1 MKSRFPSHI
10 VISRTDSIGDVIL
23 TLPLAGYIKQLYPKT
38 KISFLGKSYTQPIIN
53 ACEHIDAFINRDE
66 LMQGDV
72 QSHFKALQA
81 DAMVHVFPDKAIA
94 FAAKRAH
101 IPIRVGTSH
110 RNHHWFNCNRLV
122 NFTRKRSPLHEAQLN
137 FQLLRGL
144 GIDYLPTLE
153 EISSL
158 FGFSKINDLPQPWAQ
173 MLSKDRVKLIL
184 HSQSK
189 GSAREWGLDN
199 FARLIDLLPA
209 DRFQVFLTGTEE
221 EGQMFRTILCKG
233 QAHVTDLSGKLS
245 LDELIAFIA
254 QCDGLIAAST
264 GPLHIAAALGKH
276 AVGIYPP
283 IRPMHP
289 GRWAPLGKHAKVF
302 VAEKSCDACRKTKD
316 CACMRSIE
324 PESILVYLEGMVHA
338 NRSQIIR

>member
-1 MKSRFPSHI
+1 MKENFTPNHI
-10 VISRTDSIGDVIL
+10 IISRTDAIGDVIL
-23 TLPLAGYIKQLYPKT
+23 TLPLAGFLKQQWPYL
-38 KISFLGKSYTQPIIN
+38 KISFLGNTYTKSIVE
-53 ACEHIDAFINRDE
+53 ACSNIDAFINWDE
-66 LMQGDV
+66 IKSNSPA
-72 QSHFKALQA
+72 SHFFKSGA
-81 DAMVHVFPDKAIA
+81 DTFLHVFPNKDVAM
-94 FAAKRAH
+94 AAKKAAIKYR
-101 IPIRVGTSH
+101 IGTSH
-110 RNHHWFNCNRLV
+110 RLFHLLSCNRLV
-122 NFTRKRSPLHEAQLN
+122 NFSRKRSDLHEAQLN

-153 EISSL
+153 EIPAL

-173 MLSKDRVKLIL
+173 MLSKGKFKLIL

-189 GSAREWGLDN
+189 GSAREWGLGN

-221 EGQMFRTILCKG
+221 EGQMFRSILCKG

-254 QCDGLIAAST
+254 QIDGLIAAST

-276 AVGIYPP
+276 ALGIYPP

-324 PESILVYLEGMVHA
+324 PESILVYLEGMG
-338 NRSQIIR
+338 QE